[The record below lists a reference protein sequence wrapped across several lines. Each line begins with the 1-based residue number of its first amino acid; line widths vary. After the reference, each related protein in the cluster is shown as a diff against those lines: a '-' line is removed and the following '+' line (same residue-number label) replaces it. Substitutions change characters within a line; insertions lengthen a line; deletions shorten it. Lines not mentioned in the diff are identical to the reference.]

1 MYTSTITTCIYT
13 RCMYTDEEMAGKRVK
28 SDTDGETGETKQ
40 DKDRTHTDEENS
52 ENWRIIAGRGQHSL
66 SIYIFKQSLRKD
78 GLYTWRFGR

>member
-40 DKDRTHTDEENS
+40 DEDRTHMDEES
-52 ENWRIIAGRGQHSL
+52 GENYEELQEEDNTL
-66 SIYIFKQSLRKD
+66 CQFIY
-78 GLYTWRFGR
+78 Y